1 LRLGPFLL
9 LRPFLPYRAY
19 LLHHPYLPSWMP
31 CPFHLH
37 LRLPYLPFLMC
48 PCDVS
53 LCTVL
58 RKDVNLLLGNTL
70 LLILIDPL
78 YSQLKVV
85 KKLEVADLGEITL
98 DPVPVG
104 LLLGQ
109 SSPVLVLELLLS
121 ENKNNSSGSDHLF
134 CLLHVLAPSFPTKA
148 S

>member
-1 LRLGPFLL
+1 
-9 LRPFLPYRAY
+9 
-19 LLHHPYLPSWMP
+19 
-31 CPFHLH
+31 
-37 LRLPYLPFLMC
+37 MC
-48 PCDVS
+48 PCTVS

-58 RKDVNLLLGNTL
+58 RKDVNLLLGHTL

-78 YSQLKVV
+78 YSQLSAVIRRGA
-85 KKLEVADLGEITL
+85 ADLGEITL

-134 CLLHVLAPSFPTKA
+134 CLLHLSAPSYVM
-148 S
+148 